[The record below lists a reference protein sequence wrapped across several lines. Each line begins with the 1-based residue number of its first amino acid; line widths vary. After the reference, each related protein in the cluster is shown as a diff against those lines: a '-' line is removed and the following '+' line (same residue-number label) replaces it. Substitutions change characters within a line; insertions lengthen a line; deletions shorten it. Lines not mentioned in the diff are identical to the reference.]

1 MCGCLSVSPDFVIA
15 LEIRIVG
22 QGSGRTGEKKEEG
35 EIKGEG

>member
-1 MCGCLSVSPDFVIA
+1 MYGCLSVSPDFVIT

-22 QGSGRTGEKKEEG
+22 QGSGGTVEERRG